1 MKTEREPE
9 EQERKMIQSKQV
21 CYNLAEEQHL
31 VSSGSKDPETNLS
44 ELNLKKKKVQ
54 ENLISIIW
62 EHKLVFHN
70 IDLLLNVA
78 F

>member
-31 VSSGSKDPETNLS
+31 VSSGSTDPETSLS
-44 ELNLKKKKVQ
+44 ESNFFFKKKREFNINYMGTQ
-54 ENLISIIW
+54 IS
-62 EHKLVFHN
+62 LS
-70 IDLLLNVA
+70 
-78 F
+78 